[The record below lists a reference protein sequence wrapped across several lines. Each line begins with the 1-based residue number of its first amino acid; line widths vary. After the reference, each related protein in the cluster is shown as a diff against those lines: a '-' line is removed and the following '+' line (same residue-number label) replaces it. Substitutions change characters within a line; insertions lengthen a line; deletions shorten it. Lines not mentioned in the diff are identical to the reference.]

1 MEEHIWRCA
10 QLASHGRA
18 YMEMCSAGI
27 PWKSIYADVL
37 SWGRGSILPEAQH
50 RYKIAERLESQ

>member
-1 MEEHIWRCA
+1 
-10 QLASHGRA
+10 
-18 YMEMCSAGI
+18 MEMCSAGI